1 MKKSLIAL
9 AVAGAM
15 VAPMVAQADATL
27 YGRLSAELLDTDG
40 TDLNLDDEIGG
51 RIGIKGDVDLG
62 LEGTKG
68 LFHQEWQSKTGG
80 DATLGA
86 ARLSYIGAV
95 GGWGKFTV
103 GRQYMPHWT
112 MNANT
117 YAARNPL
124 AAEVGFLGNDGF
136 KRISNVA
143 KYVTPNMNGVTVQAA
158 VILDGEAE
166 SGAHDELNAYNLLAQ
181 YKANGLSVV
190 GSVAE
195 TNNDGSDDIEI
206 WGLSA
211 KYTVNAAT
219 LMARYE
225 EAEEG
230 SSELESLQLGVQYK
244 IGNTTLKASW
254 NKLEDETGADG
265 DSTSLEVAHKLG
277 KGEVYV
283 GHHSLDD
290 VNRTASGFSGLS
302 VGAGAGDADTTYLGY
317 LIHF

>member
-27 YGRLSAELLDTDG
+27 YGRISAELLDTDG
-40 TDLNLDDEIGG
+40 TDLNLDDEISG

-68 LFHQEWQSKTGG
+68 LFHQEWSSKTDSG
-80 DATLGA
+80 LGA
-86 ARLSYIGAV
+86 ARLSYIGAT
-95 GGWGKFTV
+95 GGWGTFTV

-112 MNANT
+112 MNSNV
-117 YAARNPL
+117 YMARNPF
-124 AAEVGFLGNDGF
+124 AAEVGYLGNDGF
-136 KRISNVA
+136 KRINNVA

-158 VILDGEAE
+158 VILEGESE
-166 SGAHDELNAYNLLAQ
+166 SGNHDELNAYNLLAK
-181 YKANGLSVV
+181 YKANGLTLV

-195 TNNDGSDDIEI
+195 TNQDGGDDIEI

-211 KYTVNAAT
+211 KYTANALT
-219 LMARYE
+219 LLARYE

-230 SSELESLQLGVQYK
+230 SAELESTQLGVTYK
-244 IGNTTLKASW
+244 IGNTTLKAGW

-265 DSTSLEVAHKLG
+265 DSTTLEVAHKLG

-290 VNRTASGFSGLS
+290 LGRSASGFSS
-302 VGAGAGDADTTYLGY
+302 ATVGAGAGNVDTTYLGY